1 MDFKVNPAVTETK
14 VVEVSPATYTVTLT
28 EKEAVVIASLV
39 GNVTGSKEESEF
51 RRVIDGLWESGFSK
65 VYHSKYYP
73 SISRLIPAPEGDL

>member
-51 RRVIDGLWESGFSK
+51 RRVTNDLWGGGFHK
-65 VYHSKYYP
+65 FLYSKYF
-73 SISRLIPAPEGDL
+73 RGLTVIPAPKGNL